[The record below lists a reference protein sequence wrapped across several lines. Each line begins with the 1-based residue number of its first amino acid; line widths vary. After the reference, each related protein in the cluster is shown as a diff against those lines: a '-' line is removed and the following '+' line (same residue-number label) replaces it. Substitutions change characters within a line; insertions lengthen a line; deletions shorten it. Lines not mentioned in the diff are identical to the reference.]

1 MQLRVWNLNICIE
14 KIDAK
19 SIGGDDISD
28 DVITLGTCISMFALI
43 GESKFQRRSCKLDL
57 LPFPD
62 STTERPAELALRL
75 GNEHLLKFTF
85 NIEFRAL

>member
-1 MQLRVWNLNICIE
+1 ML
-14 KIDAK
+14 
-19 SIGGDDISD
+19 IGGDDFTN

-43 GESKFQRRSCKLDL
+43 GEFKFQRRSCKLDL
-57 LPFPD
+57 LPFSDPP
-62 STTERPAELALRL
+62 SERPGELALRL

>member
-1 MQLRVWNLNICIE
+1 ML
-14 KIDAK
+14 
-19 SIGGDDISD
+19 IGGDDISNN
-28 DVITLGTCISMFALI
+28 VITLGTCISMFALI
-43 GESKFQRRSCKLDL
+43 GEFKFQRRSCKLDL

-62 STTERPAELALRL
+62 PPPESPGELGLKL